1 MPKSAIHD
9 AARAGDLRELERL
22 LDAGTP
28 VDLPDD
34 EGHTPLMAACLSEAA
49 GVETLHL
56 LIARG
61 ADVNALVRRPAAT
74 APDMDEVLGEIGDLD
89 LDPETRA
96 MMEQSRALIRQCQAL
111 TEKHGEEMPSV
122 LSVAAKS
129 AGIDKLRL
137 LLEHGADPAFTSS
150 LGYTPMIAAACAGRM
165 DVIELLAAAGAP
177 VTCESVYG
185 ESPLRH
191 LSRTGSFREVGL
203 LLGLG
208 ADPAPLGWTP
218 LHHAVALGSLDEV
231 TALLDQGADPEATD
245 SWERTAFLLAVHGG
259 DIGKAERL
267 LSRGANRQARGRCGK
282 TPLQYPV
289 DRDDAPMLRWLLS
302 QGFDPGEADEFDH
315 TPMMDAV
322 ETSAAA
328 CFEVLLEAGAD
339 PRKGKY
345 DKPLIAEAS
354 HPVIIR
360 RLLDLG
366 EDPADLD
373 QEALRNWIGLG
384 TRDEMTATRAEFERD
399 RTRRF
404 GNSNPER
411 MDVPFWRAMVRNGWC
426 GYQAARHFEAET
438 CDHDAPVWCHQRF
451 GMSLTPLPDGRWIQI
466 AGEHEDHYDPDFCIY
481 NDVIVHDGK
490 GGFEILGYPEKVFP
504 PTDFHSATL
513 VGEWIYLIGNLGYP
527 ATREAFGGKT
537 PVFRFHIATGRIE
550 RVATSG
556 ESPGWIHSH
565 QARHENGT
573 IRVFEGKLLTV
584 QENGETDITAL
595 RGSFALD
602 LATGIWTKL

>member
-1 MPKSAIHD
+1 VPGSALHQ

-34 EGHTPLMAACLSEAA
+34 EGHTPLMVACLSPAA
-49 GVETLHL
+49 GIDALDL

-61 ADVNALVRRPAAT
+61 ADVNAVSRPANPT
-74 APDMDEVLGEIGDLD
+74 CDIDGLLDDSGDLD
-89 LDPETRA
+89 LDPAT
-96 MMEQSRALIRQCQAL
+96 RALIRQSRAVSAMQA
-111 TEKHGEEMPSV
+111 EERPSV
-122 LSVAAKS
+122 LSVAVKS
-129 AGIDKLRL
+129 AGLEKLRL
-137 LLEHGADPAFTSS
+137 LIERGADSAFTSA
-150 LGYTPMIAAACAGRM
+150 LGYTPMILAACAGRM

-177 VTCESVYG
+177 ATCQSVYG

-191 LSRTGSFREVGL
+191 LSRSGAFREVGL

-218 LHHAVALGSLDEV
+218 LHHAVALGSIDEV
-231 TALLDQGADPEATD
+231 SALIDQGADPEATD
-245 SWERTAFLLAVHGG
+245 SWQRTAFLLAVQGG
-259 DIGKAERL
+259 DIGKVELL
-267 LSRGANRQARGRCGK
+267 LSRGADRQARGRCGK

-289 DRDDAPMLRWLLS
+289 DRDAAPMLRWLLA
-302 QGFDPGEADEFDH
+302 QGFDPEEADEFGH
-315 TPMMDAV
+315 TPTMDAV
-322 ETSAAA
+322 EGGAAA
-328 CFEVLLEAGAD
+328 CFGVLLDAGAN

-345 DKPLIAEAS
+345 GKPLIAEAS
-354 HPVIIR
+354 HPEIIR

-366 EDPADLD
+366 ENPGDLAP
-373 QEALRNWIGLG
+373 EALRDWIGLG
-384 TRDEMTATRAEFERD
+384 TRDDMTATRAEFERD

-411 MDVPFWRAMVRNGWC
+411 MDLPFWRAMVRNGWC
-426 GYQAARHFEAET
+426 GFRAARHFEAET
-438 CDHDAPVWCHQRF
+438 CDPAAPVWCHDRF
-451 GMSLTPLPDGRWIQI
+451 GMSLTPLPDGRWVQI

-490 GGFEILGYPEKVFP
+490 GGFEILGYPEDVFP

-527 ATREAFGGKT
+527 ATRGAFGDQT
-537 PVFRFHIATGRIE
+537 PVFRFHTATGRIE

-565 QARHENGT
+565 RAEHENGT
-573 IRVFEGKLLTV
+573 IRVFEGKVLTV
-584 QENGETDITAL
+584 LANGKTGITGL
-595 RGSFALD
+595 RGCFSLD
-602 LATGIWTKL
+602 LATAIWTKR